1 MTKIHSNQLIIYCLN
16 GYNMEDTRVS
26 ASRNKKV
33 NQIGSVALNM
43 QNFHNFSVIENDVLQ
58 RTNLCRK

>member
-1 MTKIHSNQLIIYCLN
+1 MTKVHSDQLIIYCLN
-16 GYNMEDTRVS
+16 SYNMEDTWVS

-43 QNFHNFSVIENDVLQ
+43 QNFHNYSVIENDVFQ
-58 RTNLCRK
+58 CTNLCRK